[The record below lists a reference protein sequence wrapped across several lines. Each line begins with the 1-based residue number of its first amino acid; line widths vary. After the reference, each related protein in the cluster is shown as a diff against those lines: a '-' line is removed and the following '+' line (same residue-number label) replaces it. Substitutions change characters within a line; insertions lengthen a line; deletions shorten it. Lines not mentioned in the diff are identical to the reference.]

1 MKIDTAEEF
10 VLIGVKLIGVK
21 LYKASYLKGKMKRLL
36 FLILLTVAVF
46 TVAGSLC
53 GHQLWAKSLN
63 NKNKQI
69 IVTARSFTGTM
80 KSLKAS
86 QWADTSKGT
95 AARVSMV
102 FDLSKDKTSV
112 TQISISIEEIKY
124 EVKTFD
130 WTKTGTRTGA
140 KVFLNGPLPIENNV
154 FQSKDEKD
162 TIFVK
167 GAFVSR
173 QKAQGFA
180 HLYTSVTIEGTRF
193 DVDLGEWQWK
203 ATGH

>member
-1 MKIDTAEEF
+1 MK
-10 VLIGVKLIGVK
+10 K
-21 LYKASYLKGKMKRLL
+21 L
-36 FLILLTVAVF
+36 FLMLLAAVVF
-46 TVAGSLC
+46 SVTGSLC
-53 GHQLWAKSLN
+53 GHQLWAKTFG
-63 NKNKQI
+63 NKNKQT
-69 IVTARSFTGTM
+69 IVTAKSFTGTM
-80 KSLKAS
+80 KNLKAS

-95 AARVSMV
+95 ATNVSIA
-102 FDLSKDKTSV
+102 FDLSEDKTRV

-124 EVKTFD
+124 EVKTSD

-140 KVFLNGPLPIENNV
+140 KVFLNGPLPIENNI

-167 GAFVSR
+167 GTFVSP